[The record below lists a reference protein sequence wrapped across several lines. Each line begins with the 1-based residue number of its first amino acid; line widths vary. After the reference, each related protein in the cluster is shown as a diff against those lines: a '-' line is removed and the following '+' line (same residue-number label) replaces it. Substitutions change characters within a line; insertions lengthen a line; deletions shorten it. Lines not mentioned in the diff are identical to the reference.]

1 MTVLFATC
9 LFLSSVVS
17 TLTIINCKNSGYC
30 DAPKSYQ
37 MGMQDPATTGV
48 EWLMALHDTVMMN
61 LCVIVVLIMFMLHQI
76 LTAKHT
82 TKRNFTFTKK
92 VQVSNTAF
100 SHSQILEIFW
110 TIIPACVLLGIATP
124 TFNLIYAL
132 DDLVDPALVL
142 KITGHQWYWS
152 YEFST
157 GVENKTT
164 AFDAYITNTNDLKFG
179 SLRLLET
186 NERVI
191 VPHHTHI
198 RLLITSAD
206 VLHSWTIPSFG
217 VKIDACPGRLSQA
230 SIFIKRAGLYF
241 GQCSEICGV
250 NHGFM
255 PIVVKAISPSL
266 FYNKY

>member
-1 MTVLFATC
+1 MFIAFIYLLF
-9 LFLSSVVS
+9 SVS
-17 TLTIINCKNSGYC
+17 FFGGLIHTFIFS
-30 DAPKSYQ
+30 DAPQ
-37 MGMQDPATTGV
+37 RFQFGIQDPATASI
-48 EWLMALHDTVMMN
+48 EWLIALHDTVMIS
-61 LCVIVVLIMFMLHQI
+61 LAVVVTLIMFLLYEI
-76 LTAKHT
+76 IIAKHSVT
-82 TKRNFTFTKK
+82 LNFTLNKK
-92 VQVSNTAF
+92 VPLSNKAF
-100 SHSQILEIFW
+100 SHAQNLEIFW
-110 TIIPACVLLGIATP
+110 TVIPAFVLLGIAAP

-157 GVENKTT
+157 DLDKTT
-164 AFDAYITNTNDLKFG
+164 AFDSYLVSTSDLNFG
-179 SLRLLET
+179 TLRLLET
-186 NERVI
+186 NERI
-191 VPHHTHI
+191 VLPQSTHI

-217 VKIDACPGRLSQA
+217 VKVDACPGRLSQA

-255 PIVVKAISPSL
+255 PIVVKSIPPYT
-266 FYNKY
+266 FYANH